1 MMTLDRFRTVETP
14 IYFKNKEEFQALGV
28 RSLRKDLPWH
38 YKPLGL
44 QWDSNGGYGT
54 SIALID
60 TGVYPLHPCLS
71 GGNLKCYPLNIFGNY
86 TYGEHGTATC
96 SLLLGNGT
104 KGVYGLAPKTT
115 VHSFPALIPE
125 GRGSADKVVK
135 ALRKAR
141 DLAVD
146 VVNISLGSKSENRRI
161 TREIRNCLRDGILV
175 IVAGGNNGNTG
186 GVMYPAKQ
194 EGVISVGAVDRLLNL
209 SPFSSTQDLGDIDVV
224 APGQN
229 IRVAL
234 NSKGVGEVS
243 GTSFAA
249 PIVSGI
255 VLRLISLGVKI
266 TPEIVM
272 QKAFDLGL
280 PGLDAST
287 GFGLVDYHA
296 MLKQ

>member
-1 MMTLDRFRTVETP
+1 MILDRFTKVEAP
-14 IYFKNKEEFQALGV
+14 IYFKNKEEFQALGI

-60 TGVYPLHPCLS
+60 TGVYHLHPCLS
-71 GGNLKCYPLNIFGNY
+71 GGDLQGHTLNLFGNY

-115 VHSFPALIPE
+115 VHSFPVLSPE
-125 GRGSADKVVK
+125 GQGSADKVVQ
-135 ALRKAR
+135 ALRKSR
-141 DLAVD
+141 DLGVD
-146 VVNISLGSKSENRRI
+146 VINISLGSKSENRRI
-161 TREIRNCLRDGILV
+161 TREVRNCLKDGILV
-175 IVAGGNNGNTG
+175 IAAGGNNGDTG
-186 GVMYPAKQ
+186 GVMHPARQK
-194 EGVISVGAVDRLLNL
+194 GVLSVGSVDRLLSL

-255 VLRLISLGVKI
+255 ALRLASMGIKV
-266 TPEIVM
+266 TPEIIT

-280 PGLDAST
+280 PGLDVST
-287 GFGLVDYHA
+287 GFGLIDYNA